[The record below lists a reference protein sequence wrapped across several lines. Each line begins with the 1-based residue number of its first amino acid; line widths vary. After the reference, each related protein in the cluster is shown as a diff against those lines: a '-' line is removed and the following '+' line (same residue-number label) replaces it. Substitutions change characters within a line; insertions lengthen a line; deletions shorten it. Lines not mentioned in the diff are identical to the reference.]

1 MKKISPWLSG
11 LFYFLIGFSLANIT
25 ISILGILNNVTLS
38 HYLST
43 SIELTFLF
51 LIFYTL
57 IVFIDKMTNSEE
69 INYFRTSDLRRG
81 AEIFIDKKFD
91 NYSLKKEASDDLYIA
106 IVDGKIFTLQIP
118 SKEASLVSGW
128 YVWTG
133 KSFQKVTQTST
144 GDAT

>member
-1 MKKISPWLSG
+1 
-11 LFYFLIGFSLANIT
+11 
-25 ISILGILNNVTLS
+25 
-38 HYLST
+38 
-43 SIELTFLF
+43 
-51 LIFYTL
+51 
-57 IVFIDKMTNSEE
+57 MTNSEE

-106 IVDGKIFTLQIP
+106 ILDGKIFTLQIP